1 MDRVA
6 GAAVGEDIR
15 CGSGIAKMAMGS
27 GVLAEMTSAA
37 RRVAAGACALLLAA
51 ALGGCS
57 LFTPSRAEVEPD
69 TVRAKVSAPSIIEDG
84 VLTVGMVTSDAPQAM
99 SGSDSRLIG
108 YNVDVACALAH
119 KLGLDVKVVNASDPA
134 SALKDGEADIFVGA
148 SVDDAP
154 DGIEL
159 AGTVFSDA
167 SALFAKGGADGL
179 SADSLAGATV
189 GVQDASAAQDA
200 LASANIGATTETFP
214 NVNKC
219 FEALASGKVQYVAC
233 DATAGAYLARAYDDI
248 SFAGAIGTAS
258 SFGVAVPDGS
268 GELATAV
275 TAALDAM
282 GSDGTLEA
290 IHRTWYGDLPADLSG
305 ALLSGVTIQE
315 ERSDDDGADADADA
329 PAASDD
335 ADDSVPVSDG
345 LNSLSS

>member
-233 DATAGAYLARAYDDI
+233 DATAGAYLARAYTGAT
-248 SFAGAIGTAS
+248 FAGIVS
-258 SFGVAVPDGS
+258 SVSTYGIAGPAS
-268 GELATAV
+268 GELADAV
-275 TAALDAM
+275 QDAYD
-282 GSDGTLEA
+282 SLNQDGTLEA
-290 IHRTWYGDLPADLSG
+290 LHGVWYGGLPISLSNEV
-305 ALLSGVTIQE
+305 LSGVTISSTSSESQ
-315 ERSDDDGADADADA
+315 
-329 PAASDD
+329 AAGGQAATGTAEGDNAVATD
-335 ADDSVPVSDG
+335 TPIVGDI
-345 LNSLSS
+345 NSLG